1 MVREID
7 FSDDI
12 DFQNQREQFAIDYS
26 NLKILFEQM
35 IQKTIFLE
43 NELRKYQPDVF
54 VPDKSSEPPK
64 KRSKL

>member
-7 FSDDI
+7 FSDDL

-26 NLKILFEQM
+26 KLKILFEQM
-35 IQKTIFLE
+35 LQKIILLE
-43 NELRKYQPDVF
+43 NELRKYQPDVY
-54 VPDKSSEPPK
+54 VPDKSTEPSK

>member
-1 MVREID
+1 MMREID

-12 DFQNQREQFAIDYS
+12 DFHNQREKFAIDYS

-35 IQKTIFLE
+35 LQKTIFLE
-43 NELRKYQPDVF
+43 NELRKCQPEVF
-54 VPDKSSEPPK
+54 VPDKSTEPPK